1 MSSNLVAGFHAL
13 SQHIVG
19 WRDLFARRRARV
31 LFGAALGAF
40 GALAHIGLET
50 PLGEPLSWAAF
61 YAAAQLAALV
71 GGVSAVIAAF
81 VSGLL
86 AHLFL
91 APFDAAD
98 RASLAVSLGP
108 ALLTA
113 MVAGLSGARPRE
125 ATRSEG
131 SKEEAWLRALR
142 EGGLVGAFRWDA
154 RGGVTDADDEFLR
167 MVGYGRDDLDAGR
180 IDWRKSIRL
189 GAPDDRLM
197 LDRLCA
203 SGDARFVEAQF
214 TRKDGGRSR
223 LRLRF
228 VALDE
233 ACAQGFAYAL
243 DLGAAQEPPRPYAD
257 RSTSIERWAV
267 GLAHEINQPLTAATA
282 YLQAARRHATL
293 GGCGRPDALLGA
305 MDRAGAQLN
314 RAARLVGEWRDAL
327 AHGDEPQPRRLALH
341 ELICDAWT
349 TVSRRAETSVHAELR
364 LWAERDLVCGDRSQ
378 IENALVDLL
387 RRAAEAASVS
397 SRPGLI
403 VVTSSSGDEI
413 AVDIRTVGA
422 VAADPLAAPRSGD
435 GEPDEGADP
444 TFSRAIVEA
453 HHGRFS
459 SRKHGGAAFELSLP
473 LAAEVC
479 G

>member
-1 MSSNLVAGFHAL
+1 MSSSLVAGFCAL
-13 SQHIVG
+13 SRHTVG
-19 WRDLFARRRARV
+19 WRELFERRRV
-31 LFGAALGAF
+31 LFGAALGAL
-40 GALAHIGLET
+40 GALTHIGLEA
-50 PLGEPLSWAAF
+50 PLGEQLSWAAF
-61 YAAAQLAALV
+61 YAAAQFAALL
-71 GGVSAVIAAF
+71 GGVSAVAAAF
-81 VSGLL
+81 ASGLL
-86 AHLFL
+86 AHFFFASFN
-91 APFDAAD
+91 APNW
-98 RASLAVSLGP
+98 ASFAVSLGP

-113 MVAGLSGARPRE
+113 MVVAGLSGARPRE
-125 ATRSEG
+125 PTRSEG

-180 IDWRKSIRL
+180 IDWRKSIHL
-189 GAPDDRLM
+189 GAPDDRLT

-214 TRKDGGRSR
+214 IRKDGGRSR

-228 VALDE
+228 VARDE

-293 GGCGRPDALLGA
+293 GGCGRAEALLGA

-327 AHGDEPQPRRLALH
+327 AHGEEPQPRRLALH
-341 ELICDAWT
+341 ELIGDAWK

-364 LWAERDLVCGDRSQ
+364 LRAERDLVCGDRSQ
-378 IENALVDLL
+378 IENVLVDLL
-387 RRAAEAASVS
+387 RRAAEAASAS

-413 AVDIRTVGA
+413 AVDIRTAGA
-422 VAADPLAAPRSGD
+422 VSADPPAASRLGD
-435 GEPDEGADP
+435 GGPDEGADP

-459 SRKHGGAAFELSLP
+459 SRTHGGAAFELSLP